1 MKCPKCQ
8 ANNPDD
14 AKFCIECGGAMEFHC
29 PKCGSP
35 TPARGRFCKEC
46 GCTLDEA
53 KASTP
58 SVDYSKP
65 QSYTPKFLADK
76 ILSTGKSL
84 EGERKLVTVLFADV
98 AGYTSMSERLDSEEV
113 RQIMDGCFKIIM
125 DSVYRFEGTI
135 DKFTGDGV
143 MALFGAP
150 LAHEDHAQ
158 RACYAALEMQRAL
171 KEYGVKVK
179 EDCGF
184 DFKIRVGLNSGP
196 VIVGGVGND
205 LKMDYTAVGDTVNLA
220 SRMQTMAE
228 PASVLIGTD
237 TQRMVRDFFEF
248 ETLGKKP
255 VKGKEEP
262 VEAYRLL
269 RASQVAT
276 RIEAS
281 MAKGLTRFV
290 GREKEMAV
298 LKEAFEKAKSG
309 AGQVVGLVG
318 EAGVGKSRLL
328 LEFKRMLPEGECTF
342 LGGRCLHYG
351 SSMPYVPL
359 LEILRA
365 YFDIREGEREFLVKK
380 KITENISRLDEKM
393 KNTLPPLHD
402 LFSLKVEEEGYLW
415 LDPQKKR
422 ERIFDAIRDLFVRES
437 QNKTLVLAVD
447 DLQWIDRTSNEFL
460 RYFIN
465 WLASSHIM
473 LVLFYRPEYVHQ
485 WGSKSYYS
493 QIRVEQLSTS
503 ASAALIR
510 SMLEEGEVAPELKEL
525 ILNRAAG
532 NPLFM
537 EEFTHTLLENGS
549 IQKKGHQYVLSRKA
563 SDIQVPDTIQGI
575 IAARM
580 DRLEDNLK
588 RTMQVASVIG
598 RDFAFSILQ
607 TISGMQEDL
616 KTYLMNLQ
624 GLEFIYEKSLFPEL
638 EYMFKHT
645 LTQEVAYGSLLV
657 KRRKELHEKIGQAIE
672 ELYPDKLEE
681 FYEALAFHYA
691 GSENWEKAYQYL
703 LSSAMKAG
711 TRYSLWEAFRLGKE
725 ALNVLS
731 RMPETEAN
739 KRRGIDGRLL
749 LALVIMILG
758 YPENSLEILQEGERL
773 SRELGDEKALARF
786 HGYIGTYHAITG
798 DSQES
803 TKYLDDAFHTAEK
816 AQDIELMAPIAFQL
830 CLTCGQQGYI
840 LKVVEVAP
848 KVIALLE
855 STHRELEFLGF
866 GAFNLYSALLASY
879 GNALAWMGDFEEAQ
893 AQCDKALRFAA
904 NIKDVGSLGFV
915 EYWYA
920 WSHMLQGDAGKGIE
934 HMQGAIRYL
943 EEAQVVAVL
952 GGAWTGLGYGY
963 GLLGQTDVGLS
974 HMKKGLEGDIALGNR
989 LMVCFHHYHLA
1000 MLHLVSGDLQDA
1012 QGHAEKTVELA
1023 QAQHNTLW
1031 VANGLTVLGGV
1042 LGKTDRTRSAQA
1054 EEYILQALK
1063 RMDETKAKS
1072 MCAVAHLILGEFY
1085 VDTGQMQ
1092 KALETLGTT
1101 QQMMQEMGMDYWLA
1115 RTEKALEGLKAQ

>member
-8 ANNPDD
+8 AENKED
-14 AKFCIECGGAMEFHC
+14 AD
-29 PKCGSP
+29 
-35 TPARGRFCKEC
+35 FCKEC
-46 GCTLDEA
+46 GTKIEVACPKCGRLNHPGNKFCDKCGHNLA
-53 KASTP
+53 KPAVLP
-58 SVDYSKP
+58 PVDYSKP
-65 QSYTPKFLADK
+65 QTYTPKFLADK
-76 ILSTGKSL
+76 ILSSSKSL

-98 AGYTSMSERLDSEEV
+98 ANYTSISEKLDPEEV

-255 VKGKEEP
+255 VKGKEQP

-269 RASQVAT
+269 RATQVAT

-298 LKEAFEKAKSG
+298 LKEAFDKAKSG
-309 AGQVVGLVG
+309 SGQVVGLVG

-328 LEFKRMLPEGECTF
+328 LEFKRMLPEGGCTF

-359 LEILRA
+359 LDILRA

-380 KITENISRLDEKM
+380 KITENISRLDEKV

-402 LFSLKVEEEGYLW
+402 LFSLKVEDEGYLW

-422 ERIFDAIRDLFVRES
+422 ERIFDAIRDLFIRES

-460 RYFIN
+460 RYFID

-510 SMLEEGEVAPELKEL
+510 SMLEEEEV
-525 ILNRAAG
+525 
-532 NPLFM
+532 
-537 EEFTHTLLENGS
+537 EFE
-549 IQKKGHQYVLSRKA
+549 
-563 SDIQVPDTIQGI
+563 
-575 IAARM
+575 
-580 DRLEDNLK
+580 
-588 RTMQVASVIG
+588 
-598 RDFAFSILQ
+598 
-607 TISGMQEDL
+607 
-616 KTYLMNLQ
+616 
-624 GLEFIYEKSLFPEL
+624 
-638 EYMFKHT
+638 
-645 LTQEVAYGSLLV
+645 
-657 KRRKELHEKIGQAIE
+657 
-672 ELYPDKLEE
+672 
-681 FYEALAFHYA
+681 
-691 GSENWEKAYQYL
+691 
-703 LSSAMKAG
+703 
-711 TRYSLWEAFRLGKE
+711 
-725 ALNVLS
+725 
-731 RMPETEAN
+731 
-739 KRRGIDGRLL
+739 
-749 LALVIMILG
+749 
-758 YPENSLEILQEGERL
+758 
-773 SRELGDEKALARF
+773 
-786 HGYIGTYHAITG
+786 
-798 DSQES
+798 
-803 TKYLDDAFHTAEK
+803 
-816 AQDIELMAPIAFQL
+816 
-830 CLTCGQQGYI
+830 
-840 LKVVEVAP
+840 
-848 KVIALLE
+848 
-855 STHRELEFLGF
+855 
-866 GAFNLYSALLASY
+866 
-879 GNALAWMGDFEEAQ
+879 
-893 AQCDKALRFAA
+893 
-904 NIKDVGSLGFV
+904 
-915 EYWYA
+915 
-920 WSHMLQGDAGKGIE
+920 
-934 HMQGAIRYL
+934 
-943 EEAQVVAVL
+943 
-952 GGAWTGLGYGY
+952 
-963 GLLGQTDVGLS
+963 
-974 HMKKGLEGDIALGNR
+974 
-989 LMVCFHHYHLA
+989 
-1000 MLHLVSGDLQDA
+1000 
-1012 QGHAEKTVELA
+1012 
-1023 QAQHNTLW
+1023 
-1031 VANGLTVLGGV
+1031 
-1042 LGKTDRTRSAQA
+1042 
-1054 EEYILQALK
+1054 
-1063 RMDETKAKS
+1063 
-1072 MCAVAHLILGEFY
+1072 
-1085 VDTGQMQ
+1085 
-1092 KALETLGTT
+1092 
-1101 QQMMQEMGMDYWLA
+1101 
-1115 RTEKALEGLKAQ
+1115 